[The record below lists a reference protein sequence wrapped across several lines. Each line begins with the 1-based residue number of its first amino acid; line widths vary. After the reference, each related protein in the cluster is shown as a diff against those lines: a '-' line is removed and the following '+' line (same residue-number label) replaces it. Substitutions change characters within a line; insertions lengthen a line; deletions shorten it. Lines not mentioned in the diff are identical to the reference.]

1 MFKRPWYSTARKK
14 QVSYLHNFRSVQI
27 TAWPIK
33 LVWKGEIINNFV
45 PFQRNVKITKI
56 IFICRQ
62 GRLALEISRVC
73 HSVLAC
79 FVLYISILNLMG
91 CRLTEQFIFF
101 TGQLLQGNSICF
113 EINWPFP
120 FTHNLFVPFGAYK

>member
-45 PFQRNVKITKI
+45 PFQKKGKIAKK
-56 IFICRQ
+56 FLFAGKGKLKCAQGLKRAICVVSHKWI
-62 GRLALEISRVC
+62 E
-73 HSVLAC
+73 
-79 FVLYISILNLMG
+79 
-91 CRLTEQFIFF
+91 
-101 TGQLLQGNSICF
+101 
-113 EINWPFP
+113 PK
-120 FTHNLFVPFGAYK
+120 LFVP